1 MESQTHTVT
10 PSDLRVGKDKAVA
23 EDVAFEETFDVF
35 LGEETWKRNKYA
47 CGWQVKPKD
56 KLFRLQ
62 ILSRTVVL
70 HQENRLMQQSG
81 VTGAAVWDA
90 AVALALHLE
99 SLFLTDRQLFS
110 NKRIIELGSGTY
122 LYSLHR
128 ATTCLHIATANR

>member
-1 MESQTHTVT
+1 
-10 PSDLRVGKDKAVA
+10 
-23 EDVAFEETFDVF
+23 
-35 LGEETWKRNKYA
+35 
-47 CGWQVKPKD
+47 
-56 KLFRLQ
+56 
-62 ILSRTVVL
+62 
-70 HQENRLMQQSG
+70 MQQSG